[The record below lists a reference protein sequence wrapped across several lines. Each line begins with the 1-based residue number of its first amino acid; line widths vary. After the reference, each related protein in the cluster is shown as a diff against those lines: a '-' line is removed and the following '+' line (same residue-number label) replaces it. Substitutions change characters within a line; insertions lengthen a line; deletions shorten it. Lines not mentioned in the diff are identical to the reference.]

1 MGDRA
6 RILIVANRT
15 AATEQ
20 LLEAVRRRAA
30 TGPAEFHLMMPA
42 TPQGLHRVV
51 DPEDYGREE
60 ATARLGVALPLLSEA
75 AGSEVTGE
83 VGNHDPLGAVH
94 DAVHAAAYDE
104 IILSTLPKRVSRWLK
119 LDLPSKIAA
128 FGVPVT
134 LVNRDRPA
142 GEVRR
147 EYAGAER

>member
-20 LLEAVRRRAA
+20 LLTAVRERAA
-30 TGPAEFHLMMPA
+30 VGPAIFHLMMPA

-51 DPEDYGREE
+51 DPEDSGRDE
-60 ATARLGVALPLLSEA
+60 ALARMGVALPLLSEA
-75 AGSEVTGE
+75 AGRTVTGE

-94 DAVHAAAYDE
+94 DALHAAHYDE

-119 LDLPSKIAA
+119 VDLPSKIAA

-134 LVNRDRPA
+134 LVSPDRAPSA
-142 GEVRR
+142 DV
-147 EYAGAER
+147 EYAASR